1 MSLLVIG
8 GVLTWFAIVHDNGF
22 QMMSQEGFR
31 LPQSV
36 SYAVGAA
43 ATILLLVTYLVAL
56 LRKQPSSCII
66 K

>member
-1 MSLLVIG
+1 MITVSRSSGVIYI
-8 GVLTWFAIVHDNGF
+8 L
-22 QMMSQEGFR
+22 MSQEGFS

>member
-1 MSLLVIG
+1 MTALPAAFMTAVCVTYILM
-8 GVLTWFAIVHDNGF
+8 A
-22 QMMSQEGFR
+22 QEGFR